1 MAKSYRLGLECK
13 FYYSDTLL
21 DGGTNTPATVSW
33 NEIDNVR
40 DLTLNLETGEADIT
54 TRAND
59 GWRATAATLKDGS
72 IEFEML
78 WKPGDAAFDALKD
91 AWVNSEEIALAAMDD
106 EIATSGSEGLA
117 GNFTVTNFSR
127 SEPLEEGVTV
137 SVTVKPSS
145 RTQWYEVA

>member
-1 MAKSYRLGLECK
+1 MPHKLGMNCK

-21 DGGTNTPATVSW
+21 DGGANTPDTVSW
-33 NEIDNVR
+33 NEISNVR

-54 TRAND
+54 TRASS

-78 WKPGDAAFDALKD
+78 WDTGDSAFDAIRN
-91 AWVNSEEIALAAMDD
+91 AWSGGSEIALAAMDGD
-106 EIATSGSEGLA
+106 VATSGSEGLV

-145 RTQWYEVA
+145 QTQWYEVT